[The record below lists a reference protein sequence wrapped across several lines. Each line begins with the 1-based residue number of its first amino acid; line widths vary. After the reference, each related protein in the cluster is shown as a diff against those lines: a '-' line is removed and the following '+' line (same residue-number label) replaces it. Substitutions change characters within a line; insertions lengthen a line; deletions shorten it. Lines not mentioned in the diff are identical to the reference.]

1 MLKLLALP
9 ACEYCS
15 KKMQLL
21 LLLKVGVEDV
31 VVDLLGGLSYSV
43 EDLESR

>member
-9 ACEYCS
+9 AGEYCS
-15 KKMQLL
+15 KEMQLL
-21 LLLKVGVEDV
+21 LLLKMGVEDV

-43 EDLESR
+43 EDLEGR